1 MYNQIKIQVRAVVHT
16 KEGRV
21 FKAYPWKNANSLIKQ
36 FIQLLLVGM
45 ANANQTINNVTGAP
59 SVVDPGYTL
68 LNATAALN
76 ITTKGILIGSG
87 TTPVTMTDY
96 SLQTKL
102 TTNVAHAAVVIA
114 LENPNASTW
123 RIALSR
129 IFTNNTGGTLSVK
142 EVALYVSSGSGAVI
156 CCAERTLYAV
166 DVPDGYPITF
176 QYRITITL

>member
-1 MYNQIKIQVRAVVHT
+1 MYKKIRIHVRAIVHT

-21 FKAYPWKNANSLIKQ
+21 FKAYPWKSANSLIKQ
-36 FIQLLLVGM
+36 FIQLLMVGM
-45 ANANQTINNVTGAP
+45 ANANQTINNTLGNPV
-59 SVVDPGYTL
+59 VVDPAFTL

-96 SLQTKL
+96 KIETQL
-102 TTNVAHAAVVIA
+102 TTNVAHAAMIIA

-129 IFTNNTGGTLSVK
+129 IFTNNTGGTLSIK
-142 EVALYVSSGSGAVI
+142 EVALYVTSGSGVVI

-176 QYRITITL
+176 QYKITITL